1 MGAHYENPYVEELML
16 LSRGHEDV
24 TVRTELNIDIQKVLS
39 IDVPYIPLWQ
49 SKQFC
54 VTQPYISGVVL
65 EPSQIFRYYLL
76 EIEQ

>member
-1 MGAHYENPYVEELML
+1 ML

-54 VTQPYISGVVL
+54 VTHPYISGVVL

-76 EIEQ
+76 EVER